1 MKTKEIQTL
10 RVVACTP
17 LSGGNYLLRLAPQE
31 GSVLPAMQAGQF
43 VQVLPPGGMTLLR
56 RPISVCNVEA
66 GELWL
71 LVARVGR
78 GTVAITSVQA
88 GDTLS
93 LVLPLGNTFDLSG
106 AQRPLLVGGG
116 VGIAPMLML
125 AKTFA
130 SRGIRPVLL
139 MGGRTSAHIPLVE
152 ELSSLGDLLCTTEDG
167 SLGYQGRVTEHP
179 LWQEGGYDSVY
190 TCGPMPMMR
199 AVAALALGQ
208 GIRCQ
213 VSLENMMACGIGTC
227 LCCVQDT
234 VSHGNLCVCTEGPV
248 FDAREIKW

>member
-1 MKTKEIQTL
+1 M

-17 LSGGNYLLRLAPQE
+17 LAEANYLIRLAPQA
-31 GSVLPAMQAGQF
+31 GRSLPPMQAGQF

-78 GTVAITSVQA
+78 GTIAITNVQA

-93 LVLPLGNTFDLSG
+93 LVLPLGNAFDLDDT
-106 AQRPLLVGGG
+106 QRPLLIGGG

-125 AKTFA
+125 AKAFVN
-130 SRGIRPVLL
+130 RDIRPLL
-139 MGGRTSAHIPLVE
+139 LVGGRTCAHIALMD
-152 ELSSLGDLLCTTEDG
+152 ELSSLGDLYCTTEDG
-167 SLGYQGRVTEHP
+167 SLGYRGRVTEHP
-179 LWQEGGYDSVY
+179 LWQQGGFDRIY

-199 AVAALALGQ
+199 AVAALAFEQ
-208 GIRCQ
+208 GIHCQ
-213 VSLENMMACGIGTC
+213 VSLENTMACGIGTC

-234 VSHGNLCVCTEGPV
+234 VSQGHRCVCTEGPV
-248 FDAREIKW
+248 FDAQEIKW